1 MRAKSDSILP
11 SNCFSLVGVIK
22 HVYGPKMPRHESY
35 PDLSVALMRVTE
47 DQRRERWLV
56 GSGRR
61 GLLT

>member
-1 MRAKSDSILP
+1 
-11 SNCFSLVGVIK
+11 
-22 HVYGPKMPRHESY
+22 MPRHESY
-35 PDLSVALMRVTE
+35 PDLSVAFMRVTK